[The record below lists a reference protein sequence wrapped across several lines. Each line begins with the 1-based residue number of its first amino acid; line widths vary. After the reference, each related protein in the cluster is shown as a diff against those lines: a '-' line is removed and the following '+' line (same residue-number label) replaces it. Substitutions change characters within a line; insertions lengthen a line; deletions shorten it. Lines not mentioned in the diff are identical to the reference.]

1 MHFAADSFLQSI
13 SLSQQPANAAGRERC
28 RTGTLARSAQTR
40 ALNPADYAGLDF
52 IVVEN
57 FLGPADLAELRG
69 SFAALRST
77 LNAKNLNNDYW
88 QGRLLFAHEVAAHSM
103 RAGQVMK
110 DFQLEATHRIE
121 RFYRLTQPIY
131 ADTVQLV
138 LWSEGI
144 HMPPHA
150 DNANPDGS
158 PHGMAWRN
166 FSSIVYLNDDYD
178 GGELYFTA
186 LDAYIKPKAGML
198 VAFTAGFHHEHS
210 VLKVLSGERLTM
222 PAFYTFDR
230 SHADFFI
237 HPGVARQP

>member
-1 MHFAADSFLQSI
+1 MYFTDDSFLHSI
-13 SLSQQPANAAGRERC
+13 SLSQQPANVLGRERC
-28 RTGTLARSAQTR
+28 RTGTLARSPQTR
-40 ALNPADYAGLDF
+40 ALTQADYPGLDF
-52 IVVEN
+52 IVVES
-57 FLGPADLAELRG
+57 FLGAQDLAELTR
-69 SFAALRST
+69 SFADLRGT

-88 QGRLLFAHEVAAHSM
+88 QGRLLFAHEVAAHSP

-110 DFQLEATHRIE
+110 EFQLEATRRIE
-121 RFYRLTQPIY
+121 GFYRLTQPIY

-144 HMPPHA
+144 HMPAHA

-210 VLKVLSGERLTM
+210 VLKVLKGERLTM
-222 PAFYTFDR
+222 PAFYTFER
-230 SHADFFI
+230 RHADFFI
-237 HPGVARQP
+237 HPGVATTP

>member
-1 MHFAADSFLQSI
+1 MPYSADSPLHSI
-13 SLSQQPANAAGRERC
+13 PITQRPANAAGRD
-28 RTGTLARSAQTR
+28 RSRNGVLVPGAGTR
-40 ALNPADYAGLDF
+40 ALSPADYASLDF
-52 IVVEN
+52 IIVEN
-57 FLGPADLAELRG
+57 YLGNAELQTLRD
-69 SFAALRST
+69 SFAALRGT

-88 QGRLLFAHEVAAHSM
+88 QGRLLFAHEVNAHS
-103 RAGQVMK
+103 REAGDIMK
-110 DFQLEATHRIE
+110 RFQIEATRRIE
-121 RFYRLTQPIY
+121 QFYKLTQPIY

-144 HMPPHA
+144 HMPAHA

-198 VAFTAGFHHEHS
+198 VAFTAGFHHEHA
-210 VLKVLSGERLTM
+210 VLKVARGERLTM
-222 PAFYTFDR
+222 PAFYTYER
-230 SHADFFI
+230 HKADFFI
-237 HPGVARQP
+237 HSDLRK